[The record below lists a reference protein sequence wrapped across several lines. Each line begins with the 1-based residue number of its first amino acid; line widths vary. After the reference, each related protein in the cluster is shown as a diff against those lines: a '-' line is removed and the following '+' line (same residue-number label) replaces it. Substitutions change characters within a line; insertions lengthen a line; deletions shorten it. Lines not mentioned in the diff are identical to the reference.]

1 MKDHDNLRT
10 ALDALQ
16 GAPHLPQAVRALIA
30 DAHDA
35 VDFEAALYRTAAA
48 LVAVEDAA
56 ARIEADAKALRAALL
71 TAMAE
76 TGAPNISLP
85 HHTVGTQE
93 RRSLHITDESAIPA
107 HLWTKPEPQPD
118 TTAIRKALQAGPVP
132 GAVLSN
138 GGATLFIRARN
149 PK

>member
-1 MKDHDNLRT
+1 MKDHQNLRA
-10 ALDALQ
+10 ALDPLQ

-35 VDFEAALYRTAAA
+35 VDFEAALYRAAAA
-48 LVAVEDAA
+48 LVALEDAV
-56 ARIEADAKALRAALL
+56 ARIEGDAKTLRAALL
-71 TAMAE
+71 TAMSE

-85 HHTVGTQE
+85 YHTVGTQE
-93 RRSLHITDESAIPA
+93 RRSLRVTDESAIPA
-107 HLWTKPEPQPD
+107 HLWTTPKPQPD
-118 TTAIRKALQAGPVP
+118 TTAIRKALQAGAVP

-149 PK
+149 K